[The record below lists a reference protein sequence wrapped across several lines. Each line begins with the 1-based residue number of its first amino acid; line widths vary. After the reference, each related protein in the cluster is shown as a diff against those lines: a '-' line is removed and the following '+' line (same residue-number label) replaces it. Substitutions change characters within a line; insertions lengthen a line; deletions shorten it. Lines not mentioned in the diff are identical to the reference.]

1 MDVPNKKRANLI
13 FYFLLVSQIVGV
25 SLLVRMYQSDIHGAG
40 RDVLLFVVCFT
51 GVPVWAVLLVTML
64 EKIPSP
70 RRKGVGK

>member
-1 MDVPNKKRANLI
+1 MDVPNKKRASLI
-13 FYFLLVSQIVGV
+13 FYSLLVFQIVGIPF
-25 SLLVRMYQSDIHGAG
+25 LVRMYQSDIQGAG

-51 GVPVWAVLLVTML
+51 GVPVWATLLVMML